1 MSEENLIYNSSDW
14 KTLSFT
20 YVEYPRDDAFGKFM
34 AILALAPL
42 WVGSAFTGL
51 ILRCR
56 DLHTIA
62 FFIGVLLNEGLNMTL
77 KYVIREPRPAVRSNY
92 YVEFGMP
99 SSHSQFMFFFTTY
112 TVLFLLKRLH
122 HNSPLEKVVRGVVIA
137 LCSIV
142 TALVCYGRIYLLYH
156 TISQVVIGALIGAL
170 YGIVWFLF
178 VHVILSPYVFPR
190 IVSWKIS
197 ELLLIRDT
205 SLIPNILFFE
215 YTATRQECRVRSRKN
230 MKMQ

>member
-1 MSEENLIYNSSDW
+1 MSEDSLVYNSSDW

-20 YVEYPRDDAFGKFM
+20 YVEYPKGDVFGKFLG
-34 AILALAPL
+34 ILSLAPL
-42 WVGSAFTGL
+42 WIGSAFTGL

-62 FFIGVLLNEGLNMTL
+62 FFIGTLLNEVLNMTL
-77 KYVIREPRPAVRSNY
+77 KYMIQEPRPASRKNY

-99 SSHSQFMFFFTTY
+99 SSHSQFMFFFSTY
-112 TVLFLLKRLH
+112 TILFLLKRLH
-122 HNSPLEKVVRGVVIA
+122 HNSPLEKIVRGIVIVA
-137 LCSIV
+137 CLV
-142 TALVCYGRIYLLYH
+142 GTVLVCYGRIYLLYH
-156 TISQVVIGALIGAL
+156 TLSQVFVGAIIGAILG
-170 YGIVWFLF
+170 VTWFMF
-178 VHVILSPYVFPR
+178 VHAILTPYVFPR

-215 YTATRQECRVRSRKN
+215 YSATRQECRARSRKN
-230 MKMQ
+230 MKKQ